1 MPTDVAKK
9 HWKNLMA
16 MRQQGASDDE
26 LEEYLQSVG
35 AERVNTR
42 TGVTGAAENLAR
54 GLALGTVQAGTS
66 LAGVGGFLTR
76 PVGGRRLEEWAK
88 EKSREAERTY
98 DPLGAA
104 GVAGQLTGRL
114 AGEALQAVTMAGPAA
129 KAVSAIPRVGRA
141 ARAGLEGT
149 RLQRALSTAALSSP
163 VDVIQGL
170 KEEEGIV
177 LPGRAGSVAENVLLT
192 GAVGGI
198 LPAARPRVQQPIGV
212 RRPQEPEPI
221 IVDQRLVRQ
230 EPQRPAGGAAPGPEG
245 PAGPPEYVVNTAGP
259 ARLRQP
265 ARQIGAGA
273 PPAAPEVPV
282 TPAAAEVVAPSAA
295 PGANPNYPLSYYS
308 DWLFGKPGKRGIITE
323 PPRPTIAQGNRVVG
337 VGGNPKDDY
346 FWLVVKGEGRRK
358 NTIDVRPVMT
368 GDGLKLEQVDVTYT
382 GSADPVSG
390 VLRGKATVRGTGRFI
405 DTPEELVP
413 TEGQLSKWER
423 AEARRDARAA
433 QEAGDEVDE
442 VDQIDEVAQ
451 AEQAARAAGADRP
464 GIMDEPLERMAE
476 RMPRIAPSAARLK
489 KMGDDQVAEMWAYYT
504 RLRQRY
510 MDEAGIF
517 GVDDTATLDL
527 MESGG
532 RPMGRKRATKW
543 FGTKE
548 EGRKVGRL
556 SEEAL
561 GWLEERNISLDDYRK
576 MVAAE
581 RRMSA
586 LDGTVARLNA
596 ETERRGLDVFGLD
609 DTSFDFGLNREGFA
623 APQLISTLGGGVV
636 GGTLGAATG
645 DTPEERRR
653 RGLMG
658 LAAGAGLGFGA
669 GRLLTRPGAAGGAS
683 GSTESIRN
691 YNTSIRVGQRPEA
704 AQWLGLWERIK
715 TGVFSETYP
724 LIKAAREMAGAAGG
738 DRMLERIAR
747 SQGMGMAA
755 RQYIADR
762 VEPVLQ
768 QAAGKWGDVR
778 ALLKARRDLNIRQTG
793 GGIEILDPNGRVIY
807 TGPRSA
813 AATSLPSGYTVRPLR
828 GGEKTAF
835 TDDEVAQTIRD
846 AEANPAVKAA
856 ADAINQVYR
865 DLLKMKLDAGI
876 LSQADYDRILASE
889 DFYDPFVREFATEAS
904 ASGPTGKKFA
914 IGAKGVRQMDR
925 TADAIADTADP
936 LEVLLSSITRTHNA
950 VGRQRVA
957 NLFFDLAEGTESP
970 LIRRVDGDVTPG
982 SRRIRQ
988 LRDGQPVTYEVLNQ
1002 DLYDAISGASAGSQ
1016 EAGWI
1021 VKLAQAVKRVKQ
1033 IGITQN
1039 PLFAAFNIAR
1049 DMVASGIQRPD
1060 AIRMAREMVAGSAAG
1075 GAVGALTAD
1084 EGEGLQGMLR
1094 GAVFGGAAGI
1104 YARPFLE
1111 TMAAAKQIV
1120 GKDEVFK
1127 DFLRQGGSTEGF
1139 FVRSPSDARK
1149 VLTELERGGVS
1160 ARDIVNP
1167 MRWPEVMQAIGSV
1180 SELAPRLAAYKQM
1193 LEAGNTKAAAALAAQ
1208 DRTLRFANVGKET
1221 KGIASMTAFWNA
1233 KMQGWDK
1240 LARMLKDPRTSA
1252 VAAAAITAPTMAL
1265 WSVNKDNPE
1274 YWERPLWERNLF
1286 WLVPKAGGGFWRYP
1300 KPFEIGYIFASLP
1313 ERLLDYSAQA
1323 GVKIPVVGAV
1333 SSASPEIAEPGEQ
1346 LTRSMGEMAGS
1357 TMGGTLPLP
1366 DVISV
1371 PFQLA
1376 ADYDIFRGRRI
1387 VGDRN
1392 IPAPQQVTPESSGL
1406 ARVLAEQAGVSPQR
1420 TDFVVRSTLGT
1431 LGQAGSGGLDWAIR
1445 QAGGEAPEPAPRRGL
1460 ADLIPQRFTTKTYSS
1475 TELETQARDRLAAL
1489 ERVHRG
1495 LTVEQAS
1502 NDPDAIRAYV
1512 KANRKDLD
1520 AYDNLSTMRRALDR
1534 TAAERRAIIRNVALK
1549 PERRQELL
1557 DALRKTG
1564 DTQARQVLKY
1574 RSR

>member
-16 MRQQGASDDE
+16 LRQQGATDDE
-26 LEEYLQSVG
+26 LEEYLQSIG
-35 AERVNTR
+35 AKRVNTR

-54 GLALGTVQAGTS
+54 GLALGTVKAGTS

-76 PVGGRRLEEWAK
+76 PLGGRRIEEWAEEQERK
-88 EKSREAERTY
+88 AERTY
-98 DPLGAA
+98 DPLGVSGMVGQ
-104 GVAGQLTGRL
+104 GVGRL

-129 KAVSAIPRVGRA
+129 KAVSAIPRVGQA

-149 RLQRALSTAALSSP
+149 RLQRALSTAALNAP

-170 KEEEGIV
+170 KEEQGIV
-177 LPGRAGSVAENVLLT
+177 LPGRGGSVAENVLLS
-192 GAVGGI
+192 GAIAGV

-230 EPQRPAGGAAPGPEG
+230 EPRRPAGGAAPEPEG

-265 ARQIGAGA
+265 ARQIGAGV

-282 TPAAAEVVAPSAA
+282 TPAAAEVVAPPVA
-295 PGANPNYPLSYYS
+295 PAQSIDEFIAEQEKVLA
-308 DWLFGKPGKRGIITE
+308 DMKQAIVDALKAKQE
-323 PPRPTIAQGNRVVG
+323 PPFDWAAVANQISV
-337 VGGNPKDDY
+337 
-346 FWLVVKGEGRRK
+346 
-358 NTIDVRPVMT
+358 I
-368 GDGLKLEQVDVTYT
+368 
-382 GSADPVSG
+382 S
-390 VLRGKATVRGTGRFI
+390 
-405 DTPEELVP
+405 
-413 TEGQLSKWER
+413 
-423 AEARRDARAA
+423 EARRTGLTGAQRGALAERAA
-433 QEAGDEVDE
+433 SNETRVWYDRSTKSWVGQILDGAGNQIGDAEFAGTKKGVEAAIRDRAAKA

-504 RLRQRY
+504 RLRQQY

-517 GVDDTATLDL
+517 AFHNEGEALDFFNL
-527 MESGG
+527 GFTSTRKGQG
-532 RPMGRKRATKW
+532 RMGRKRATAML
-543 FGTKE
+543 GAKE
-548 EGRKVGRL
+548 EGRRAAGL
-556 SEEAL
+556 SEEQL
-561 GWLEERNISLDDYRK
+561 GWLEERNISIDDVRK
-576 MVAAE
+576 MQKAE
-581 RRMSA
+581 RRMAA
-586 LDGTVARLNA
+586 LEGTVQRLDA
-596 ETERRGLDVFGLD
+596 ETQRRGLDVFGLD

-876 LSQADYDRILASE
+876 LSQADYERILASE
-889 DFYDPFVREFATEAS
+889 DFYDPFVREFATEVS

-925 TADAIADTADP
+925 TADAITDTADP

-988 LRDGQPVTYEVLNQ
+988 LRGGQPVTYEVLNQ

-1149 VLTELERGGVS
+1149 VLAELERGGVS

-1233 KMQGWDK
+1233 KIQGWDK

-1557 DALRKTG
+1557 DALRETG